1 MLFGKSIPLR
11 KSYERPSRLTHS
23 SGFMMSKNP
32 ASGCLNYYLKAPTDL
47 KAIQTLIADSI
58 RNLKPS

>member
-1 MLFGKSIPLR
+1 MLFDKPLLLW
-11 KSYERPSRLTHS
+11 KPNERPSRLTH
-23 SGFMMSKNP
+23 GLGLMMGKNP
-32 ASGCLNYYLKAPTDL
+32 ASGCLNFYLKAPTDL